1 MLADGTICFFQ
12 TERVAM
18 LEGAKAV
25 EGRPAVAF
33 QAARPAQPAVAY
45 QAAVAARPA
54 MPAVAADRDMPAV
67 PGQAAVPARAEIP
80 EIPAVPA
87 HGAYWTYPFNGS
99 NIPEANGGPK
109 NWIVDGWIDPFWMVQ
124 YGGWQKI
131 DDNHVMS
138 NVGVLTLIN
147 AEDAKPA
154 IPGTPAVPGQ
164 PEIPALPAIK
174 KGDILAA
181 AQPAIEAQAEVLAQD
196 AVEALPE
203 VQAQAAVPGKTLEEI
218 KAELLAVKDCP
229 PQEAIAGGA
238 GNGGAGNGGAGNGG
252 AGNGDG
258 GQVDCDPLADC
269 AAPDDG
275 DAVAP
280 AGNGD
285 AAAVVCSAYCVEFI
299 QNQQK
304 AQMQAAA
311 ITPPAPEVTSLSE
324 LLLTPQRETDFVVA
338 ENVVDVSCDDS
349 CLSQLQNWAGH
360 EGDVF
365 VQVDG
370 GDFQKVTS
378 DSSIKLGAKVAVQ
391 VRPSDQSTPV
401 DMVVNIQR
409 STNVNTDAAP
419 VEESKSNNSK
429 TVIILIVIVLLI
441 IVIGIKI
448 LVLDK
453 RNSNKG

>member
-25 EGRPAVAF
+25 EGRPAVVF
-33 QAARPAQPAVAY
+33 QAARSAQPAVAY

-67 PGQAAVPARAEIP
+67 PGQAAIIAQAAIP

-87 HGAYWTYPFNGS
+87 QGAFWTLPWGARYDSIAGIMTPEWMVEHGAWQR
-99 NIPEANGGPK
+99 
-109 NWIVDGWIDPFWMVQ
+109 IDS
-124 YGGWQKI
+124 
-131 DDNHVMS
+131 NHVMS
-138 NVGVLTLIN
+138 NVGVLTLID
-147 AEDAKPA
+147 AQVAKPA

-164 PEIPALPAIK
+164 AEVPALPAIK
-174 KGDILAA
+174 KGDVLAA

-229 PQEAIAGGA
+229 PQEAIAGDA
-238 GNGGAGNGGAGNGG
+238 GNGDAGNGDAGNGDAG
-252 AGNGDG
+252 NGDAGNGDG

-370 GDFQKVTS
+370 GDFRKVTT